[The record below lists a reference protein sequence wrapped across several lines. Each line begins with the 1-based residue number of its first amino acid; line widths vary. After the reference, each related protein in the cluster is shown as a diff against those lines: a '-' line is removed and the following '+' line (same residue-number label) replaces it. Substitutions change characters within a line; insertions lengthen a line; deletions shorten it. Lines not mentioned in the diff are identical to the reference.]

1 MNKDYWFSMN
11 LNSEP
16 WSVGSL
22 SIGKRNG
29 KFYPKMS
36 PNHQLV
42 AFKEA
47 VKEELEQVKHL
58 PTGEYELTF
67 YIWRK
72 LERYQGEKK
81 MVQKN
86 QTDATNLQKALEDGL
101 QGVLFD
107 NDRNVRDIRT
117 IIVEQEVHT
126 EPRIIIRASLWNG
139 LNPNEIPQYVWD
151 QADIYQMKELFQSKS
166 NYEDSEELF

>member
-1 MNKDYWFSMN
+1 MNKDFWFSLS

-22 SIGKRNG
+22 SIGKKNG

-47 VKEELEQVKHL
+47 VKEELEEVQHL
-58 PTGEYELTF
+58 PEGQYELTF

-81 MVQKN
+81 IVQKN

-101 QGVLFD
+101 QGILFD
-107 NDRNVRDIRT
+107 NDRDVRDIRT
-117 IIVEQEVHT
+117 VIVEQAVDT
-126 EPRIIIRASLWNG
+126 KPRIIIRASLWKG
-139 LNPNEIPQYVWD
+139 LNPSEIPQYVWD
-151 QADIYQMKELFQSKS
+151 QADLASLTEGTQPMFD
-166 NYEDSEELF
+166 YEDSEELF